1 MKKGRYEQMFIMI
14 SGEPVPAAR
23 PRFGGGHAYQPKRN
37 AEYRQRIQ
45 TAARAAMKGSAPMTG
60 AIEANVKLF
69 RRFKPT
75 ARNYGDVD
83 NHAKALFDGMNQ
95 IVFDDDRQI
104 VRCVVEKFQ
113 DKLNPRVEV
122 TIQKIT
128 DDNQKGDV

>member
-1 MKKGRYEQMFIMI
+1 MLILI

-75 ARNYGDVD
+75 ARNYGDCD

-95 IVFDDDRQI
+95 IAFEDDRQI

-113 DKLNPRVEV
+113 DKVNPRAEV
-122 TIQKIT
+122 TIKKIT